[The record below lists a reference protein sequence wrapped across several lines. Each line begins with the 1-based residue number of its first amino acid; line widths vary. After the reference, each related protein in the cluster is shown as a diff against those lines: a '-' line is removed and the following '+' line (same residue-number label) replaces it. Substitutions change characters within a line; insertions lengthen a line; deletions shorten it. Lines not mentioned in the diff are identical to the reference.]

1 LLLKPRSDGP
11 QSRRFQ
17 DLSPMLEWKNH
28 FGSVAITYNFAL
40 DRFLICVAD
49 GWLSTQTMSTMI
61 LEAEKVAGP

>member
-1 LLLKPRSDGP
+1 
-11 QSRRFQ
+11 
-17 DLSPMLEWKNH
+17 MLEWKNH

-40 DRFLICVAD
+40 DRFLICGAD